1 MYAQVDRFEENLAV
15 FVFDDEQQLV
25 LPRESL
31 PAAARPGV
39 AVRVNFTYRP
49 DYAMLAQETRGDASS
64 EAVAKAER
72 AARWVVPV
80 QVVLPAEGGRAGEL
94 SVMLADGQR
103 LVLRGDLAPEPG
115 GQLPQQGWLVFEVDA
130 DETARRRAYVRAL
143 VQRLFGGGTSQEA
156 PREGGDV

>member
-39 AVRVNFTYRP
+39 AVRVSFTYRP
-49 DYAMLAQETRGDASS
+49 DYAILAQETRTGAPS
-64 EAVAKAER
+64 EAVEQAER
-72 AARWVVPV
+72 PARWAVPV
-80 QVVLPAEGGRAGEL
+80 QVVLAAEGSRTGEL

-103 LVLRGDLAPEPG
+103 LMLRGDLAPEPG
-115 GQLPQQGWLVFEVDA
+115 GPLPQQGWLVFEVDP

-143 VQRLFGGGTSQEA
+143 VQRLFGGGASQQA